1 MTTISNTTITQYNI
15 IGSTGAHETLTRGA
29 TRNGDT
35 DQVIVPG
42 TVMQVDESDPVLCE
56 PWDGTTGQV
65 CGIALEGMTL
75 GSSALPLNILA
86 SGSFVNETALI
97 HGGSIPSAAQ
107 FNQMQQD
114 CGLVPQGQ
122 EYTA

>member
-1 MTTISNTTITQYNI
+1 MTTITNTTMTQYNI
-15 IGSTGAHETLTRGA
+15 IGSTGAHEIVTRGA
-29 TRNGDT
+29 TRNGGS

-56 PWDGTTGQV
+56 PWDGTGGQV

-75 GSSALPLNILA
+75 GTAALPLNILA
-86 SGSFVNETALI
+86 SGSFANEEILI
-97 HGGSIPSAAQ
+97 HGGAVPSAAQ

-114 CGLVPQGQ
+114 AGLVPQGQ
-122 EYTA
+122 AYTA